1 MEIAL
6 FTDIMILLTLGFGI
20 GFTIGMTG
28 IGAGIL
34 VVPSLLYIVGL
45 PTVSAVGTGLVYSV
59 LVKSYGAYEHFKL
72 QTIRKRTA
80 FYIVVGGVPA
90 VLATSFVITHL
101 AKIAGDSFD
110 SALKIVI
117 SVVML
122 ATWTLM
128 FRNVIKNYRK
138 GASTKYY
145 VPPEH
150 FPRERKLY
158 GIAAGVGVGVLL
170 GSTAIGGGAP
180 IALILVTVFQL
191 SPNNTVG
198 TSVFIGILM
207 SAVGAFAYLLR
218 GNTDVLVAVTMFI
231 GSIPGVYLGSRIAVK
246 LPHRILSATIFS
258 VVTIS
263 VIVMFAGLRR

>member
-6 FTDIMILLTLGFGI
+6 FTDIMIRLTLGFGI

-45 PTVSAVGTGLVYSV
+45 PAVSAVGTGLVYSV

-72 QTIRKRTA
+72 RTIRKRTA
-80 FYIVVGGVPA
+80 FYIVVGGAPA
-90 VLATSFVITHL
+90 VLVTSFAITHL
-101 AKIAGDSFD
+101 AKTAGDSFD

-117 SVVML
+117 GVVML
-122 ATWTLM
+122 AIWTLM

-138 GASTKYY
+138 GASTNHY
-145 VPPEH
+145 VSPKR
-150 FPRERKLY
+150 FPRQRKFY
-158 GIAAGVGVGVLL
+158 GIAVGVCVGILL
-170 GSTAIGGGAP
+170 GSTSISGA
-180 IALILVTVFQL
+180 ALITLLITVFQL

-198 TSVFIGILM
+198 TSVFIGVVM
-207 SAVGAFAYLLR
+207 SSVGAFVYLLR

-231 GSIPGVYLGSRIAVK
+231 GSIPGVYLGSRTAVK
-246 LPHRILSATIFS
+246 LPHRILSATMFS

-263 VIVMFAGLRR
+263 VIVMFVGLRR